1 MTTTPW
7 RRRTWYVKPR
17 GRRWAVQRQDARFA
31 DSLHDTKDAAI
42 ARGVELGQRA
52 EGRLRIKGID
62 GRVESERT
70 FVSES

>member
-1 MTTTPW
+1 
-7 RRRTWYVKPR
+7 
-17 GRRWAVQRQDARFA
+17 VQRQDARFA

-52 EGRLRIKGID
+52 EGRLRIKGVD